1 MDKYR
6 IETDTM
12 GEVSV
17 PTDALWGAQTQRS
30 LQNFAI
36 GQETFPQSFIHAYV
50 ILKKSCA
57 LTNQE
62 LGKLEPKIAQL
73 ITESCDEILT
83 GKHDDQF
90 PLKIWQTGSG
100 TQTNMNVNEVIANLA
115 NEKAGEKRGSKKP
128 VHPND
133 HVNLSQSSND
143 SFPTAMHIAA
153 ARETVNHLLPTANR
167 FRDDLTKKVNAFSD
181 IIKIGRTHLQD
192 AVPLSLGS
200 VFSSYHQ
207 LLSDH
212 IDDLH
217 QALDRVFELAIGGT
231 AVGTGLNTPADFDQ
245 HAVDFI
251 SKETSL
257 PFICTPNKFSA
268 LSAHMP
274 LCALSGAIANL
285 SATLHKIAHD
295 IRMLGSGPRCG
306 LGELILPSNEPGSS
320 IMPGKVN
327 PTQSEA
333 LTMVAFQVQAAHQA
347 IIQGS
352 THGHFELNVYK
363 PLIIY
368 NILSSISLTADAMA
382 SFAKN
387 CLQGLTANQTKID
400 AFLNISLMLVTA
412 LNPVIGYDQSAKI
425 AKHAHENH
433 LSLKESALQLGILSE
448 EEFDEAINT
457 QKMAFPHGVEE

>member
-30 LQNFAI
+30 LLNFAI
-36 GQETFPQSFIHAYV
+36 GHETFPTSFIHAYV

-57 LTNQE
+57 LSNQA
-62 LGKLEPKIAQL
+62 LGKLDPKIAEL
-73 ITESCDEILT
+73 ITDACDEILT
-83 GKHDDQF
+83 GKYDDQF

-143 SFPTAMHIAA
+143 SFPTAMHLAV
-153 ARETVNHLLPTANR
+153 ARETVGSLLPVATR
-167 FRDDLTKKVNAFSD
+167 FRDELTKKVNQFSD

-200 VFSSYHQ
+200 VFSSYQQ

-212 IDDLH
+212 IDDIH

-274 LCALSGAIANL
+274 LCALSGTIANL

-306 LGELILPSNEPGSS
+306 IGELILPSNEPGSS

-333 LTMVAFQVQAAHQA
+333 LTMVVFQVQTSRLCYKVPLTVTLNSMSTSRLWYNMLSA
-347 IIQGS
+347 I
-352 THGHFELNVYK
+352 T
-363 PLIIY
+363 
-368 NILSSISLTADAMA
+368 LTSDAMS

-387 CLQGLTANQTKID
+387 CLSDLEANKTKIE

-425 AKHAHENH
+425 AKYAHENH
-433 LSLKESALQLGILSE
+433 LSLKEAALKLGILSE
-448 EEFDEAINT
+448 EEFDKAINT
-457 QKMAFPHGVEE
+457 YQMAYPHAAED